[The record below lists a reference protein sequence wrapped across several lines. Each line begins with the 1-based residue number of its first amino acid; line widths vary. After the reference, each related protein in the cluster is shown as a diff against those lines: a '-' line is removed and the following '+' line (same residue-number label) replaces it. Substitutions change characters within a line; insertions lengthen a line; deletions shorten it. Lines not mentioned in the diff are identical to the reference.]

1 MEEDKAGE
9 KIVGGRI
16 HKMVFASDALPAGL
30 NDQAQFSLFRDQWNA
45 LYGAVEL
52 TRDEDRPFS
61 TTLEFVPV
69 GNVGLGRMQGSL
81 NRIVRD
87 KRAVATDGADNFCIG
102 LSNGSTDVLSIQNN
116 QEVVVGRNAAVL
128 LTNAEP
134 GEVRGNPDTG
144 WYAINISRK
153 RLLDLV
159 PNADDLVGGRLDA
172 SLPALRHLGRYAEFL
187 LASNSAG
194 LDPALTRYLETTLV
208 DLIALSLGAG
218 RDAAEVAR
226 LRGLRAARLQ
236 EVLAVIK
243 IDFADPGFSSDNLA
257 RRLGLSRRY
266 VNDLMAESGTGFA
279 ERVMELRLQ
288 KARAMLSNRRYDT
301 QRVADIALACGFNEV
316 PYFNR
321 RFRARFGCSP
331 TQYRGG
337 DGRPR

>member
-1 MEEDKAGE
+1 
-9 KIVGGRI
+9 
-16 HKMVFASDALPAGL
+16 MVFASDALPAGL

-52 TRDEDRPFS
+52 TRVQDRPFS

-69 GNVGLGRMQGSL
+69 GNVGLGRMRGTL

-87 KRAVATDGADNFCIG
+87 KRAVAADGADNFCIG
-102 LSNGSTDVLSIQNN
+102 LRNGSTDVLSIQNN
-116 QEVVVGRNAAVL
+116 QEVIVSRDTAVL

-134 GEVRGNPDTG
+134 GEVRGSPDTG

-153 RLLDLV
+153 RLLELV
-159 PNADDLVGGRLDA
+159 PNADDLIGGRLDA
-172 SLPALRHLGRYAEFL
+172 SLPALRHLARYTEFL

-194 LDPALTRYLETTLV
+194 LDPALTQYLETTLV
-208 DLIALSLGAG
+208 DLITLSLGAG

-226 LRGLRAARLQ
+226 LRGLRAARLH
-236 EVLAVIK
+236 EILAGIK
-243 IDFADPGFSSDNLA
+243 TGFADPGFSSDNLA

-266 VNDLMAESGTGFA
+266 VNDLLAETGTGFA
-279 ERVMELRLQ
+279 DRVMELRLQ
-288 KARAMLSNRRYDT
+288 KARAMLANARYNHL
-301 QRVADIALACGFNEV
+301 QVNEIAWACGFNEV

-321 RFRARFGCSP
+321 RFRARFGASP

-337 DGRPR
+337 NGRGD